1 MELREIKKPVVE
13 AKRLEYRYNVVLKTK
28 LGGFKLYLETNINA
42 VSKNDAVQSVSLLLD
57 QAKSKFEDVLRQ
69 KWVVQ
74 TITPIKPTSK
84 MEHQQR
90 MLNKGESKHR

>member
-1 MELREIKKPVVE
+1 MQLREIKKPVVE
-13 AKRLEYRYNVVLKTK
+13 SETQEFRYNVVLKTK

-42 VSKNDAVQSVSLLLD
+42 VSKNDAVQSVSRLLD
-57 QAKSKFEDVLRQ
+57 QARSKFEDVLRQ

-74 TITPIKPTSK
+74 AVTPIKPTSK

-90 MLNKGESKHR
+90 MLNKPKSEK

>member
-1 MELREIKKPVVE
+1 MQLREIKEIKKAVLE
-13 AKRLEYRYNVVLKTK
+13 TKTQEYRYNVVLKTK

-42 VSKNDAVQSVSLLLD
+42 VSKNDAVQSVGLLLD

-74 TITPIKPTSK
+74 AITPIKPTPK

-90 MLNKGESKHR
+90 MLNKK